1 MYGFEPS
8 DEQKMLVS
16 AIQKYAAKD
25 LREAAHDADEGGG
38 YPPEIL
44 RRGWE
49 LGVLQASIP
58 EAYGGF
64 GERSAVTGVLAAEEL
79 AWGDLAGAL
88 AVMAPGSFAL
98 PTLAVGTEEQKK
110 RWLPGLVEG
119 DWRPLVAAVTEPDF
133 DYGPDSLRT
142 TATRHNG
149 SYILDGEKCLVPFA
163 ESAEAFLVF
172 ARLGDKAQAF
182 YVPRDADGLTVGE
195 REQYCG
201 LGSLPTHRLHFEKA
215 LVPAAERLGGED
227 GFDPAPVLAAA
238 NTAAA
243 ALGVGLARAA
253 FEYALSYAKEREV
266 FGTPIAQKQSIAFG
280 LAEMAIEIE
289 AIRLLVW
296 EAAWLLDAGKDA
308 AKAAYLA
315 LSGASDLAMMVTDRA
330 VQYLGGHGYI
340 REHPVERWMRNGRGL
355 PLFPGLAM
363 V

>member
-8 DEQKMLVS
+8 DEQTMLVS
-16 AIQKYAAKD
+16 AIQKYATKD
-25 LREAAHDADEGGG
+25 LRQAAHDADEEGS
-38 YPPEIL
+38 YPPEVL

-64 GERSAVTGVLAAEEL
+64 GDRSAVTGVLAAEEL
-79 AWGDLAGAL
+79 AWGDLAGAM
-88 AVMAPGSFAL
+88 AIMAPGSFAL
-98 PTLAVGTEEQKK
+98 PTLAAGTEQQKK
-110 RWLPGLVEG
+110 RWLPGIVEG
-119 DWRPLVAAVTEPDF
+119 DWRPFVAAIDEPDF

-142 TATRHNG
+142 AASRQNG
-149 SYILDGEKCLVPFA
+149 SYVLDGEKCLVPFA
-163 ESAEAFLVF
+163 DSAEAFLVF
-172 ARLGDKAQAF
+172 ARLGDQAQAF
-182 YVPRDADGLTVGE
+182 YVPRGVDGLTIGE
-195 REQYCG
+195 REHYCG
-201 LGSLPTHRLHFEKA
+201 LGSLPTYRLHLETVH
-215 LVPAAERLGGED
+215 VPGADRLGGED

-243 ALGVGLARAA
+243 ALAVGLGRAA
-253 FEYALSYAKEREV
+253 YEYALTYAKEREV

-296 EAAWLLDAGKDA
+296 EAAWLIDAGKDA

-315 LSGASDLAMMVTDRA
+315 LTGASDLAMMVTDRA

-340 REHPVERWMRNGRGL
+340 REHPVERWMRNGRGVA
-355 PLFPGLAM
+355 LFPGLAM

>member
-1 MYGFEPS
+1 MYGFEPT
-8 DEQKMLVS
+8 DEQKMLVT
-16 AIQKYAAKD
+16 AIQKYAARD
-25 LREAAHDADEGGG
+25 LRQAAHDADEEGG
-38 YPPEIL
+38 YAPDVL

-64 GERSAVTGVLAAEEL
+64 GDRCAVTGVLAAEEL

-88 AVMAPGSFAL
+88 AIMAPGTFAL
-98 PTLAVGTEEQKK
+98 PTLIAGTEEQKK

-119 DWRPLVAAVTEPDF
+119 DWRPHVAAITEPNF
-133 DYGPDSLRT
+133 DYGADDLRT
-142 TATRHNG
+142 TATRQNG
-149 SYILDGEKCLVPFA
+149 SYVLDGEKSMVPFA
-163 ESAEAFLVF
+163 ETAEAFLVF
-172 ARLGDKAQAF
+172 ARLGDQAQAF
-182 YVPRDADGLTVGE
+182 FVPRGVDGLTIGE
-195 REQYCG
+195 RERHLG
-201 LGSLPTHRLHFEKA
+201 LGSLPMHRLHFEEV
-215 LVPAAERLGGED
+215 LVPGADRLGGET

-243 ALGVGLARAA
+243 ALAVGLGRAA
-253 FEYALSYAKEREV
+253 YEYALAYAKEREV

-280 LAEMAIEIE
+280 LAEMTIEIE

-308 AKAAYLA
+308 SKEAYLA
-315 LSGASDLAMMVTDRA
+315 LTGASDLAMMVTDRA

-340 REHPVERWMRNGRGL
+340 REHPVERWMRNGRGIA
-355 PLFPGLAM
+355 LFPGLAM

>member
-16 AIQKYAAKD
+16 AIQKYTSKD
-25 LREAAHDADEGGG
+25 LRDASHDADEEGA
-38 YPPEIL
+38 YPPDVL

-88 AVMAPGSFAL
+88 AIMAPAAFAL
-98 PTLAVGTEEQKK
+98 PTLAAGTEEQKQ
-110 RWLPGLVEG
+110 RWLPGIVEG
-119 DWRPLVAAVTEPDF
+119 DWRPFVAAVGEPDF
-133 DYGPDSLRT
+133 DFGLDQLRT
-142 TATRHNG
+142 TASRHNG
-149 SYILDGEKCLVPFA
+149 SYVLEGTKSLVPFA
-163 ESAEAFLVF
+163 DTAEAFLVF
-172 ARLGDKAQAF
+172 ARLDDRAQAF
-182 YVPRDADGLTVGE
+182 YVPRGANGVTVGE
-195 REQYCG
+195 REHYCG
-201 LGSLPTHRLHFEKA
+201 LGALPTHRLVLGNV
-215 LVPAAERLGGED
+215 LVPAADRLGGDE
-227 GFDPAPVLAAA
+227 GFDPGPVVAGWQ
-238 NTAAA
+238 TAAA
-243 ALGVGLARAA
+243 ALAVGLSRASY
-253 FEYALSYAKEREV
+253 EYALAYAKEREV

-315 LSGASDLAMMVTDRA
+315 LTGAADMAMTVTDRA

-340 REHPVERWMRNGRGL
+340 REHPVERWMRNGRGIAV
-355 PLFPGLAM
+355 FPGLAM

>member
-8 DEQKMLVS
+8 DEQKMLVA
-16 AIQKYAAKD
+16 AIQKYATKD
-25 LREAAHDADEGGG
+25 LRQAAHDADEEGG
-38 YPPEIL
+38 YPPEVV

-88 AVMAPGSFAL
+88 AIMSPGTFAL
-98 PTLAVGTEEQKK
+98 PTLAAGTEEQKK
-110 RWLPGLVEG
+110 RWLPGIVEG
-119 DWRPLVAAVTEPDF
+119 DWRPYVAAITEPNF
-133 DYGPDSLRT
+133 DYGADDLRT
-142 TATRHNG
+142 TATRQNG
-149 SYILDGEKCLVPFA
+149 SYLLDGQKCLVPFA
-163 ESAEAFLVF
+163 DAAEAFLVF
-172 ARLGDKAQAF
+172 ARLGDRAQAF
-182 YVPRDADGLTVGE
+182 YVPRGVNGMTLGE

-201 LGSLPTHRLHFEKA
+201 LGSLPTYRLTFEKV
-215 LVPAAERLGGED
+215 LVPAADRLGGEN
-227 GFDPAPVLAAA
+227 GFDSAPLLAAA
-238 NTAAA
+238 NTATA
-243 ALGVGLARAA
+243 ALAVGLGRAA
-253 FEYALSYAKEREV
+253 YEYALAYAKEREV
-266 FGTPIAQKQSIAFG
+266 FGKPIGQKQSIAFG

-315 LSGASDLAMMVTDRA
+315 LTGASDLAMMVTDRA

-340 REHPVERWMRNGRGL
+340 REHPVERWMRNGRGIAV
-355 PLFPGLAM
+355 FPGLAM

>member
-8 DEQKMLVS
+8 DEQKMLIN

-25 LREAAHDADEGGG
+25 LREAAHDADETGG
-38 YPPEIL
+38 YPPEIV

-64 GERSAVTGVLAAEEL
+64 GDRSAVTGVLAAEEL

-88 AVMAPGSFAL
+88 AVMAPATFAL
-98 PTLAVGTEEQKK
+98 PTLAAGTEEQKN
-110 RWLPGLVEG
+110 RWLPDLVGGE
-119 DWRPLVAAVTEPDF
+119 WRPLVAAVTEPDF
-133 DYGPDSLRT
+133 DYGPDRLQT
-142 TATRHNG
+142 TAVRHNG
-149 SYILDGEKCLVPFA
+149 GYLLDGEKCLVPFA
-163 ESAEAFLVF
+163 DTTEAFLVF
-172 ARLGDKAQAF
+172 ARLDDRAQAF
-182 YVPRDADGLTVGE
+182 FVPHGVDGLTIGE
-195 REQYCG
+195 REGYCG
-201 LGSLPTHRLHFEKA
+201 LGSLPTHRIHLERVM
-215 LVPAAERLGGED
+215 VPAGDRLGGGD

-243 ALGVGLARAA
+243 ALGVGLGRAA
-253 FEYALSYAKEREV
+253 YEYALAYAKEREV

-296 EAAWLLDAGKDA
+296 EAAWLIDSGKDA

-315 LSGASDLAMMVTDRA
+315 LTGAADLAMMVTDRA

-340 REHPVERWMRNGRGL
+340 REHPVERWMRNGRGVA
-355 PLFPGLAM
+355 LFPGLAM

>member
-8 DEQKMLVS
+8 EEQKMLVT

-25 LREAAHDADEGGG
+25 LRQAAHDADEEGR
-38 YPPEIL
+38 YPAEVM

-88 AVMAPGSFAL
+88 EVMAPGTFAL
-98 PTLAVGTEEQKK
+98 PTLAAGTEEQKK
-110 RWLPGLVEG
+110 RWLPGLVGG
-119 DWRPLVAAVTEPDF
+119 DWRPLVTAITEPDF
-133 DYGPDSLRT
+133 DYGPDNLRT
-142 TATRHNG
+142 VATRRNG
-149 SYILDGEKCLVPFA
+149 SYVLDGEKCLVPFA

-172 ARLGDKAQAF
+172 ARLDDKAQAF
-182 YVPRDADGLTVGE
+182 FVPRGVNGLTIGD
-195 REQYCG
+195 REKYCG
-201 LGSLPTHRLHFEKA
+201 LGSLPTHRLRFERV
-215 LVPAAERLGGED
+215 LVPAADRLGGED
-227 GFDPAPVLAAA
+227 GFDPAPVLGAA

-243 ALGVGLARAA
+243 ALAVGLGRAA
-253 FEYALSYAKEREV
+253 YEYALAYAKEREV

-280 LAEMAIEIE
+280 LAEMAIELE

-308 AKAAYLA
+308 AKTAYLA
-315 LSGASDLAMMVTDRA
+315 LTGASDLAMMVTDRA

-340 REHPVERWMRNGRGL
+340 REHPVERWMRNGRGVA
-355 PLFPGLAM
+355 LFPGLAM